1 MNSGARA
8 LLGVSAAAA
17 GMAWAVRGRSSQVF
31 GPSVWHGKPGHK
43 TIALTFDD
51 GPSPATLEI
60 LNILAAYK
68 APATFFQCGV
78 NVRRA
83 AEISQAVCSG
93 PHELGNHSDTH
104 PNFALTRPDFI
115 GEEFLRAQE
124 AIARVTSRTPALMR
138 PPYGVR
144 WFGFRQMQE
153 RLKLKCVMWTV
164 IGRDWKLAAPEI
176 EACVLAGAKDGAIVC
191 LHDGRGTL
199 EGPDARQTV
208 EAVRRI
214 LPALLAKG
222 YHFETVSELVCP
234 I

>member
-8 LLGVSAAAA
+8 LLGASAAAA

-31 GPSVWHGKPGHK
+31 GSSVWRGEPGRK
-43 TIALTFDD
+43 SIALTFDD

-60 LNILAAYK
+60 LHILAAYK

-83 AEISQAVCSG
+83 PDISQAVCEG

-104 PNFALTRPDFI
+104 PNFALTRPSFI

-124 AIARVTSRTPALMR
+124 TIARVTSRTPALMR

-144 WFGFRQMQE
+144 WFGFRRMQE
-153 RLKLKCVMWTV
+153 QLNLKCIMWTV
-164 IGRDWKLAAPEI
+164 IGRDWKLGAPGI
-176 EACVLAGAKDGAIVC
+176 EARVLGGAKDSAIVC

-222 YHFETVSELVCP
+222 YHFETVSELVCR

>member
-1 MNSGARA
+1 MDSGARA

-17 GMAWAVRGRSSQVF
+17 GMAWAVRGRSSQAF
-31 GPSVWHGKPGHK
+31 GPSVWRGIPGRK
-43 TIALTFDD
+43 AIALTFDD

-60 LNILAAYK
+60 LAVLSLYN

-83 AEISQAVCSG
+83 PEISQAVCEG

-104 PNFALTRPDFI
+104 PNFALTRPSFI

-124 AIARVTSRTPALMR
+124 AIARAASRRPSLMR

-144 WFGFRQMQE
+144 WFGFREMQ
-153 RLKLKCVMWTV
+153 RKLNLKCVMWTV
-164 IGRDWKLAAPEI
+164 IGRDWKLSAPEI
-176 EACVLAGAKDGAIVC
+176 ETRVVSGVQDGAIVC

-199 EGPDARQTV
+199 EEPDAKQTV

-222 YHFETVSELVCP
+222 YHFETVSQLVCP